1 MTQPIRSVPSV
12 LVIEDDDAIARTLFA
27 GLSDEGFEVRSACSG
42 SEGLDAVSL
51 HDPDLVILE
60 LGLPDLDGIEVCRL
74 LRNLTENPILAVS
87 RDWST
92 DRKVRA
98 LDQGADDYITT
109 PFSMPELLARIRV
122 ALRHRAVL
130 TTVLHHHLVEVGEL
144 QIDVDAREVRVG
156 KAPIELTRTEFD
168 LLLLLARNPGKVL
181 DHRTIVEHVWSARA
195 MPSSTA
201 LRVHVANLRRKLGTG
216 ENRPELATETGVGY
230 RLVAPGPAR
239 ASLHG
244 GA

>member
-1 MTQPIRSVPSV
+1 M
-12 LVIEDDDAIARTLFA
+12 
-27 GLSDEGFEVRSACSG
+27 
-42 SEGLDAVSL
+42 

-74 LRNLTENPILAVS
+74 LRNLTENPILALS

-156 KAPIELTRTEFD
+156 QEPIELTRTEFD

-195 MPSSTA
+195 QPSSTA

-230 RLVAPGPAR
+230 RLVAPQADAGTGVSCAAAPEARSDVQEAFRSGSKGVLERSPRGPAR
-239 ASLHG
+239 NLTFTSP
-244 GA
+244 